1 MNLFR
6 YLVKDPLMKSTGI
19 ITILLLL
26 LSIGCKKQDVAKGT
40 PRCVQNKIEEFAK
53 TSCTDGVQVDKYKFQ
68 GKEVYVFE
76 PGNCGA
82 DMTSEVID
90 SDCKTL
96 GYLGG
101 FAGNT
106 KINGEEFSN
115 ATFIK
120 TVWKK

>member
-1 MNLFR
+1 
-6 YLVKDPLMKSTGI
+6 MKNARI
-19 ITILLLL
+19 IVLLILLLNI
-26 LSIGCKKQDVAKGT
+26 SCKRQDVSKGT
-40 PRCVQNKIEEFAK
+40 PRCVQNKIEEFSK
-53 TSCTDGVQVDKYKFQ
+53 TTCDDGVQVDKYKFQ

-106 KINGEEFSN
+106 EINGEEFSS